1 MLVMI
6 NEVVTLKWKS
16 GPTMTSGPLPTGGST
31 SRGQSGAHIDSWIN
45 MPSL

>member
-16 GPTMTSGPLPTGGST
+16 GPTMTSGPPPTGRST